1 MTRDSQRVADATQP
15 TGIQPVVAM
24 LCTLG
29 MEPFLSNAI
38 QGILRAGIDGGEIL
52 VGCPNNA
59 LGSVKSVTNLYSDRI
74 QIVSTRQLSENEEE
88 LQGYSGFGSPSFN
101 DISWKKI
108 FFIRKLIEIHPHVIY
123 ADLDIGWIRNPLHY
137 LSEVAMAYPMA
148 FQTEGLARF
157 PPALCC
163 GFASFARSERTV
175 AFLDALIEFNAG
187 QIDGEKLLDDQA
199 ACQRLIENDP
209 TWLRDI
215 YCLPEALFPNG
226 LGYRN
231 LQEASERPCTMEGE
245 LLPFLF
251 HANWTIGY
259 ENKRKLLVSTGT
271 WLLDDI
277 APKSS

>member
-1 MTRDSQRVADATQP
+1 VTDATQP
-15 TGIQPVVAM
+15 TDIRSVVA
-24 LCTLG
+24 LFCTRG
-29 MEPFLSNAI
+29 MEAFLSNAI
-38 QGILRAGIDGGEIL
+38 QGMVRAGIDPSQIL

-59 LGSVKSVTNLYSDRI
+59 IGSVKIVTDLYSDRI
-74 QIVSTRQLSENEEE
+74 QIISTQQLSENEEE
-88 LQGYSGFGSPSFN
+88 MQGYSGFGSPSFN

-108 FFIRKLIEIHPHVIY
+108 FFIRQLIEIHPHVIY
-123 ADLDIGWIRNPLHY
+123 ADLDIGWVRNPLHY
-137 LSEVAMAYPMA
+137 LSEVATTYPIA

-163 GFASFARSERTV
+163 GFASFARSERTI
-175 AFLDALIEFNAG
+175 AFLDALIEFNAS
-187 QIDGEKLLDDQA
+187 QVDSEKRLDDQA
-199 ACQRLIENDP
+199 ACQRLIENDR
-209 TWLRDI
+209 TWLRAI
-215 YCLPEALFPNG
+215 YCLPEALFLNG

-231 LQEASERPCTMEGE
+231 LQDAGERPCTMEGE

-277 APKSS
+277 PPLD

>member
-1 MTRDSQRVADATQP
+1 VTDATRP
-15 TGIQPVVAM
+15 AGIQPVVAM
-24 LCTLG
+24 FCTLG
-29 MEPFLSNAI
+29 MEAFLSNAI
-38 QGILRAGIDGGEIL
+38 QGILRTGIDAGQIL

-59 LGSVKSVTNLYSDRI
+59 LGSVKAVTDLHSERI
-74 QIVSTRQLSENEEE
+74 QIISTQQLSENEEAM
-88 LQGYSGFGSPSFN
+88 QGYSGFGSPSFN

-157 PPALCC
+157 PPAICC
-163 GFASFARSERTV
+163 GFASFARSQRTI
-175 AFLDALIEFNAG
+175 AFLDALIEFNAS
-187 QIDGEKLLDDQA
+187 QVDSEKRLDDQA
-199 ACQRLIENDP
+199 ACQRLIENDL
-209 TWLRDI
+209 TWLHDI
-215 YCLPEALFPNG
+215 YCLPEALFLNG

-231 LQEASERPCTMEGE
+231 VQNVGARPCTMEGE

-251 HANWTIGY
+251 HANWTVGY
-259 ENKRKLLVSTGT
+259 ENKRKLLIGTGT

-277 APKSS
+277 PPTSS